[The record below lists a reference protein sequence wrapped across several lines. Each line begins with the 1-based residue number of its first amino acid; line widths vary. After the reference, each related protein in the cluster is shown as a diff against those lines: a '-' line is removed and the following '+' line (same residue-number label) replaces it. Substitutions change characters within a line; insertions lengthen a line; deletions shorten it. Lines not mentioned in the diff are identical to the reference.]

1 MTGPAD
7 PFERALAAALR
18 PPEQL
23 RLRPDAGY
31 RLRRRTARR
40 RAVRAGGGITGT
52 LVLIAV
58 AVLAVG
64 SVVQGGVL
72 PPPST
77 TGAALAMQTG
87 PTPAGEL
94 PVLPWNDSPADPLEF
109 SYGQSELTNPLEVVR
124 VGPVAARECPA
135 AAAKARDSGLT
146 APRYPCYDLVRP
158 AILVVTHLAGADV
171 ISTGPSGA
179 AGVALSLGASD
190 STALRHYT
198 SKHVGTPIA
207 FVVSN
212 RVWWTAEIGRPVV
225 SGVIEI
231 AVESGTADAVELV
244 DSLGL
249 RVERSRM
256 PIPMRE

>member
-7 PFERALAAALR
+7 LFERALAAALQ

-31 RLRRRTARR
+31 RLRERVARR
-40 RAVRAGGGITGT
+40 RAVQAGGGITGT
-52 LVLIAV
+52 LVLIAI

-72 PPPST
+72 PPPSA
-77 TGAALAMQTG
+77 TGDALAVHARPVSASQ
-87 PTPAGEL
+87 L
-94 PVLPWNDSPADPLEF
+94 PVLPWNDGPADPLDL

-124 VGPVAARECPA
+124 VGPVVARKCPA

-146 APRYPCYDLVRP
+146 VPGYPCYDLVRP

-171 ISTGPSGA
+171 ISTGPAGT
-179 AGVALSLGASD
+179 AGVALSLVAAD
-190 STALRHYT
+190 STALRGYT

-207 FVVSN
+207 FVVAN